1 MAASVRSG
9 GSHPRG
15 LGPASRQTY
24 AHPSTAAWSSVLRM
38 ERTWDGLPVA
48 PEKPFASCVVVW
60 RDGTRGREYL
70 LLHRHHEGPEYEGD
84 WAWTPPSGARQ
95 PRETPDE
102 AAGREL
108 LEETGLTLPLERL
121 ESPNDEVALYVARA
135 PSDAQIVLDVEHDR
149 FEWLPRDEAV
159 GRCLPARVGACITR
173 AAAR

>member
-1 MAASVRSG
+1 MPASSDPAMSVCLTPAMAASVRSG

-102 AAGREL
+102 
-108 LEETGLTLPLERL
+108 
-121 ESPNDEVALYVARA
+121 VALYVARA